1 MAENTEVENKTE
13 VDAELSSIIDQIKG
27 MTVLKLSQLVK
38 LLEDEFGVVAAA
50 PVAVA
55 APGAAQADA
64 AEDSGDQTLEVILK
78 DVGDKKIQV
87 LKVVREITGLG
98 LKEAKEIV
106 DSVPKSIKDG
116 LTKEDAEEIKKKI
129 EEQGAVVELK

>member
-1 MAENTEVENKTE
+1 MAENTQVEEKTE
-13 VDAELSSIIDQIKG
+13 VDAELSAIIDQIKG

-55 APGAAQADA
+55 AAGAAPADA

-78 DVGDKKIQV
+78 EVGDKKIQV

-116 LTKEDAEEIKKKI
+116 LTKEDAEEMKKKI